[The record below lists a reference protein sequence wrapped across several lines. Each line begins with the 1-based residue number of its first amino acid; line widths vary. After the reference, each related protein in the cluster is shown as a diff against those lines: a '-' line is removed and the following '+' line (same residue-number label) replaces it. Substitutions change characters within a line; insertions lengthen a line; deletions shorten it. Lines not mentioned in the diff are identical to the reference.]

1 MSLIQIPGTNLYR
14 DTETMALINRDKNGL
29 DEYLTKRRIMENQR
43 REINNMKTDI
53 TVLKD
58 DMQEIKKML
67 CTLLE
72 KGSNGQ

>member
-1 MSLIQIPGTNLYR
+1 
-14 DTETMALINRDKNGL
+14 
-29 DEYLTKRRIMENQR
+29 MENQR

-58 DMQEIKKML
+58 DMHEIKKML